1 MARALG
7 FDNINMDLI
16 MGLPGED
23 LDDVKHTLEEI
34 EALKPDSFYCSFSCD
49 QTCCK
54 T

>member
-1 MARALG
+1 MENVKEKFHMARALG

-34 EALKPDSFYCSFSCD
+34 EA
-49 QTCCK
+49 
-54 T
+54 